1 MSKTRSQTRDYFN
14 ALLRDT
20 QRERII
26 RQKQIALLDCFA
38 YDERELDAL
47 RDDAQRAR
55 EYAMHS
61 AR

>member
-14 ALLRDT
+14 ALLRDA
-20 QRERII
+20 QRANVVHA
-26 RQKQIALLDCFA
+26 KQIALLDCFA